1 MDREKLQSFVRAA
14 ATSLSLIR
22 SSLLIVAQTGDAS
35 DLAISRRDLARLKTA
50 ASESGALAVA
60 ALIAD
65 CDFALEQLAASARVS
80 PSAAYAALD
89 IIARIEAAVWEI
101 PVHSDDFISD
111 VAGFVDASFDGF
123 VPNAELDPYIEPE
136 FEIDEETLDIFRTEA
151 EELLANIM
159 ADLDALSASPH
170 DKEALWGVRRNA
182 HTFKGAAGIVGMK
195 DASNVAHRMEDLLD
209 KIVEMQREAAPQV
222 IDFLNASA
230 GRLAAIVAAKDAGE
244 ESDLELQYNNVTAWL
259 SSPPETKGGSA
270 DQLSAVPAPV
280 ETTRSTTTPVVRVS
294 LDRLDELIK
303 ISRSLLSNGKAV
315 AGLFSDFVDEPGQN
329 SNYLARLSSLFDA
342 QRQMIDEIQA
352 KLLKIRMI
360 KFGTLETRLGR
371 AVNVTCLDE
380 NKKAGIEIENG
391 DVEIDTQDIDAL
403 IEPLLHLLKNAVVH
417 GIEPPDTRRMI
428 GKPERGIISIGIEA
442 DDEAIVL
449 SVKDDGSGIS
459 VHKLKEKALA
469 TGLIDA
475 QTAAAMNEREAMNLI
490 FDRGLTTA
498 DKIDLNAGR
507 GVGMSI
513 VKESVE
519 NRGGTVLVESEP
531 QRGTTFTIFMPL
543 ASAIPGPILVVP
555 EPALHVPAAETVA
568 ARLPLVMIVDD
579 SASIRHQTSKIV
591 REAGFHSVTAIS
603 VAEGLEI
610 LRSVGESPAMIL
622 SDIEMPQTDG
632 WKFLEYLK
640 TSNDFNHIPVV
651 MVSSLDADEHQQR
664 AFDLGACGYIVKP
677 FSSGSFEK
685 LLEQL
690 GLAVAV

>member
-1 MDREKLQSFVRAA
+1 
-14 ATSLSLIR
+14 
-22 SSLLIVAQTGDAS
+22 
-35 DLAISRRDLARLKTA
+35 
-50 ASESGALAVA
+50 
-60 ALIAD
+60 
-65 CDFALEQLAASARVS
+65 
-80 PSAAYAALD
+80 
-89 IIARIEAAVWEI
+89 
-101 PVHSDDFISD
+101 
-111 VAGFVDASFDGF
+111 
-123 VPNAELDPYIEPE
+123 
-136 FEIDEETLDIFRTEA
+136 
-151 EELLANIM
+151 
-159 ADLDALSASPH
+159 
-170 DKEALWGVRRNA
+170 
-182 HTFKGAAGIVGMK
+182 
-195 DASNVAHRMEDLLD
+195 
-209 KIVEMQREAAPQV
+209 
-222 IDFLNASA
+222 
-230 GRLAAIVAAKDAGE
+230 
-244 ESDLELQYNNVTAWL
+244 
-259 SSPPETKGGSA
+259 
-270 DQLSAVPAPV
+270 
-280 ETTRSTTTPVVRVS
+280 
-294 LDRLDELIK
+294 
-303 ISRSLLSNGKAV
+303 
-315 AGLFSDFVDEPGQN
+315 
-329 SNYLARLSSLFDA
+329 
-342 QRQMIDEIQA
+342 
-352 KLLKIRMI
+352 
-360 KFGTLETRLGR
+360 
-371 AVNVTCLDE
+371 
-380 NKKAGIEIENG
+380 
-391 DVEIDTQDIDAL
+391 
-403 IEPLLHLLKNAVVH
+403 
-417 GIEPPDTRRMI
+417 MI

-449 SVKDDGSGIS
+449 SVQDDGGGIS

-555 EPALHVPAAETVA
+555 EPALRVPAAETVA